1 MSNMDNTPHEELA
14 SLSADLREVLE
25 WERASGA
32 TYLEAEPRIVEQIA
46 PVAPRPAAPKPV
58 ESSIRS
64 APRPASSR
72 PMSRPNM
79 RPIRQEPQKPASSG
93 APGEGLA
100 AIRQEL
106 GHCQRCG
113 LHQGRQNIV
122 FGVGPD
128 KADVVVIGEAPGRNE
143 DITGEPFVG
152 RAGKLLNRMLE
163 SIGSNGKRF
172 TSVTSLSV
180 DHRRIRPGR
189 RKLLH
194 VALLHRQLKAL
205 EPKVILTVG
214 RFAGQ
219 NIVGSEA
226 SMGELRKEIRSM
238 NGIPVVPT
246 YHPAYLLR
254 NPRMKRA
261 AWEDLCKVQELL
273 DT

>member
-1 MSNMDNTPHEELA
+1 MSESEYTPHEELA
-14 SLSADLREVLE
+14 SLTADLRELLE

-32 TYLEAEPRIVEQIA
+32 TYLEAEPRARMQAA
-46 PVAPRPAAPKPV
+46 PSGPSEPKPTMAAAPRPHR
-58 ESSIRS
+58 E
-64 APRPASSR
+64 R
-72 PMSRPNM
+72 PMSRPSLKPL
-79 RPIRQEPQKPASSG
+79 REAPQSPAG
-93 APGEGLA
+93 AGEDGEGLA

-106 GHCQRCG
+106 GNCQRCG
-113 LHQGRQNIV
+113 LHQGRTNIV

-143 DITGEPFVG
+143 DVTGEPFVG

-163 SIGSNGKRF
+163 SIGLKRE
-172 TSVTSLSV
+172 VV
-180 DHRRIRPGR
+180 YICNVIKCRPPQNR
-189 RKLLH
+189 DPESEEI
-194 VALLHRQLKAL
+194 ASCSPFLHRQIKAL
-205 EPKVILTVG
+205 QPKVIMTVG

-226 SMGELRKEIRSM
+226 SMGELRRELRSM

-273 DT
+273 KT

>member
-32 TYLEAEPRIVEQIA
+32 TYLEAEPRIVGQ
-46 PVAPRPAAPKPV
+46 AATVEPKPV
-58 ESSIRS
+58 ESAIQS

-72 PMSRPNM
+72 PISRPNM
-79 RPIRQEPQKPASSG
+79 RPIRQEPQRPASSG
-93 APGEGLA
+93 ADGEGLA
-100 AIRQEL
+100 ANRQEL
-106 GHCQRCG
+106 GNCQRCG

-163 SIGSNGKRF
+163 SIGLKREAVYISNVIKC
-172 TSVTSLSV
+172 
-180 DHRRIRPGR
+180 RPPQNR
-189 RKLLH
+189 DPE
-194 VALLHRQLKAL
+194 AMEIASCSPFLHRQLKAL

-254 NPRMKRA
+254 NPGMKRA

-273 DT
+273 DS